1 MRPPFPVGKGA
12 GGIGAQTPLLRTE
25 CGAHSC
31 PAPARNGTNP
41 RRGTQPRQPERQ
53 RNTPGQPRQ
62 ASPRARTR
70 RNSAGAGRK
79 KRGRK
84 PPHSPGARSA
94 RPPKPAGR
102 APQGGPGDPR
112 AGRRANPHRRER
124 RPPAREAR
132 TEEGRTP
139 GQAGAARHAARGANQ
154 LPQKTRL
161 GGLAAARHG
170 TAPDPP
176 QAGRAEKPGGRGGR
190 GQRARPPP
198 PEAPGGRANQ
208 PPGQTRKAGL
218 QRRDTA
224 QPQTPRQ
231 GAKWRK
237 RAGDRRAPTPAP
249 DNRGG
254 RG

>member
-1 MRPPFPVGKGA
+1 MRPPFPTGKGA
-12 GGIGAQTPLLRTE
+12 GGIGAQTPPLRTE

-31 PAPARNGTNP
+31 PAPARNGTTP

-94 RPPKPAGR
+94 RPPEARRASAPGGTRRPTRRTQGEPAPQR
-102 APQGGPGDPR
+102 APTPR
-112 AGRRANPHRRER
+112 
-124 RPPAREAR
+124 
-132 TEEGRTP
+132 EG
-139 GQAGAARHAARGANQ
+139 GAN
-154 LPQKTRL
+154 
-161 GGLAAARHG
+161 
-170 TAPDPP
+170 
-176 QAGRAEKPGGRGGR
+176 
-190 GQRARPPP
+190 
-198 PEAPGGRANQ
+198 GGRAN
-208 PPGQTRKAGL
+208 PRTSGGSTPRHKGGEPAAEKTGLEGL

-224 QPQTPRQ
+224 RPRPAAAGTGGKAGGQGRKGATGAAAAARSAGREGEPTTGTDQESGLAALRHGTTQTPRQ